1 MSSKP
6 RAYEYAGLVGNY
18 VLATHPGDVM
28 DDTTV
33 AFDARCVQIED
44 TPEGVLF
51 HGADGSSFMLH
62 AGIKDVTRF
71 SIWAPSFTESG
82 HPTSIRRF
90 GTSTGRL
97 RTSGPPEYWQ
107 DMRPDA

>member
-1 MSSKP
+1 MIDKP

-18 VLATHPGDVM
+18 LRITQPSPDGSNDDV
-28 DDTTV
+28 V
-33 AFDARCVQIED
+33 FESRCVQIED
-44 TPEGVLF
+44 TSKGLLF
-51 HGADGSSFMLH
+51 IGQGGDEFLLKGLER
-62 AGIKDVTRF
+62 GVTRF
-71 SIWAPSFTESG
+71 VIWAPSFTQSG
-82 HPTSIRRF
+82 HPTSIRRV